1 MAATGRSFA
10 TVSGRPELAPL
21 VARWLLDAFGHPGS
35 RNLDEMV
42 ARILAPP
49 EGPEESFVLFEGDQ
63 PAGTASLEQIA
74 EGPEGPEA

>member
-1 MAATGRSFA
+1 
-10 TVSGRPELAPL
+10 
-21 VARWLLDAFGHPGS
+21 
-35 RNLDEMV
+35 MV